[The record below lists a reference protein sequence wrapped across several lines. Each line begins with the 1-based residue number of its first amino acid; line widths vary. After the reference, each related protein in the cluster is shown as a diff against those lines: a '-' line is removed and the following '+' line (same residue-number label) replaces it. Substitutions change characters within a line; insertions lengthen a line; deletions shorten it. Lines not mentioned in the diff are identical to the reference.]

1 LVLRVVSCSSDEG
14 VEDLERRQM
23 MKSFGIHRA
32 FRADAV
38 FLGWQQTPAG
48 KAFAIYN
55 IILENHPSYHSTVTE
70 STLRKLGLR
79 IPPTPEPP
87 SWDSRTLVMSINKD
101 AVSAR
106 R

>member
-1 LVLRVVSCSSDEG
+1 
-14 VEDLERRQM
+14 

-32 FRADAV
+32 LQADAV
-38 FLGWQQTPAG
+38 FLGWQHTPAG

-55 IILENHPSYHSTVTE
+55 IIRENHPSCHSTVTE

-79 IPPTPEPP
+79 IPPTPAPP
-87 SWDSRTLVMSINKD
+87 SWDSQAFVLAIKKD
-101 AVSAR
+101 MVPVR